1 VTGEPDQGP
10 EVPDRLRQ
18 RIVQLVADALPALA
32 PLPPALRRVADFAPA
47 RRARLGGGAV
57 WEALADEEFRVRAG
71 TQAAV
76 RVGPEPDAVDA
87 AALAW
92 LSRGDDWTDVVA
104 DAVRRLAERDEQRQ
118 QASGE
123 IDRLRAQVA
132 SLQAELRDQR
142 AAAREPLEE
151 AKAENT
157 LLRRRLGETR
167 AALRAVEAERD
178 QARAELE
185 EAVDGAAAAMARAE
199 AEAKRLREQLDEVS
213 AGLSVARRDAR
224 SDRDLAT
231 VRARYLLDTVLEAA
245 AGLRRELALPAI
257 EGAPGDAVEAE
268 LDEPRDSR
276 TTANPTGSPALDQM
290 LSLPRARL
298 VIDGYNVTKKAWGTA
313 TLEAQRSR
321 LVAALAPLVA
331 RTGAE
336 TTVVFDAAASTTR
349 TAMPAPR
356 GVKVAFSPPGVIA
369 DDVVRQLVSAEP
381 RGRVVV
387 VVSDDQEVARDVR
400 RAGARAVSADALLGL
415 LGS

>member
-1 VTGEPDQGP
+1 MSGEPVQGP

-32 PLPPALRRVADFAPA
+32 PLPPALKRVADFAPV
-47 RRARLGGGAV
+47 RRARLGAGAV
-57 WEALADEEFRVRAG
+57 WDALADDDFRGRAG
-71 TQAAV
+71 TQVAV
-76 RVGPEPDAVDA
+76 RVGDEPDELDG

-104 DAVRRLAERDEQRQ
+104 EAVRRLAERDEQRQ
-118 QASGE
+118 QSSGE
-123 IDRLRAQVA
+123 VDRLRAQVA
-132 SLQAELRDQR
+132 ALQVELRDQR
-142 AAAREPLEE
+142 AEARAPLEE

-167 AALRAVEAERD
+167 AALRAAEAERD
-178 QARAELE
+178 LARAEME
-185 EAVDGAAAAMARAE
+185 EALAGAAAATARAE
-199 AEAKRLREQLDEVS
+199 ADAKRLREQLDEAA
-213 AGLSVARRDAR
+213 AGLSAARRDVR
-224 SDRDLAT
+224 TDRDLAT

-245 AGLRRELALPAI
+245 AGLRRELALPAA
-257 EGAPGDAVEAE
+257 EGAPGDAVEAGLE
-268 LDEPRDSR
+268 APGDAR
-276 TTANPTGSPALDQM
+276 TTSNPTGSPALDQM
-290 LSLPRARL
+290 LSLPKARL
-298 VIDGYNVTKKAWGTA
+298 VIDGYNVTKRRWGSA

-369 DDVVRQLVSAEP
+369 DDVVRQLVAAEP

-400 RAGARAVSADALLGL
+400 RAGARPVSADALLGL
-415 LGS
+415 IGS

>member
-1 VTGEPDQGP
+1 VSGEPVAGP

-18 RIVQLVADALPALA
+18 RIVQLVSDALPALA
-32 PLPPALRRVADFAPA
+32 PLPPALKRVADFAPS
-47 RRARLGGGAV
+47 RRARLGAGAV
-57 WEALADEEFRVRAG
+57 WEALGEDDFRARAG
-71 TQAAV
+71 TQVAV
-76 RVGPEPDAVDA
+76 RVGPGPDETDV

-92 LSRGDDWTDVVA
+92 LTRGDDWTDVVA
-104 DAVRRLAERDEQRQ
+104 EAVRRLAERDEQRQ

-123 IDRLRAQVA
+123 VDRLRAQVT

-142 AAAREPLEE
+142 NAARAPLEE

-167 AALRAVEAERD
+167 AALRAAEAERD
-178 QARAELE
+178 EARAELE
-185 EAVDGAAAAMARAE
+185 EAVARAATTTARAE
-199 AEAKRLREQLDEVS
+199 AETKRLREQLDEAA

-224 SDRDLAT
+224 TDRDLAT

-245 AGLRRELALPAI
+245 SGLRRELALPAV
-257 EGAPGDAVEAE
+257 EGAPGDAVEAG
-268 LDEPRDSR
+268 LAAPDEVR
-276 TTANPTGSPALDQM
+276 TTTNPAGSPALDQM
-290 LSLPRARL
+290 LSLPKARL
-298 VIDGYNVTKKAWGTA
+298 VIDGYNVTKRAWGVA

-356 GVKVAFSPPGVIA
+356 GVKVTFSPPGVIA
-369 DDVVRQLVSAEP
+369 DDVLRQLVAAEP

-415 LGS
+415 IGS